1 MDSRQVR
8 KPGAADPTREMRPSG
23 SYRVQFASA
32 EDNGRHGLVK
42 GLLERP
48 DHGPDRC
55 VARSSGEVG
64 QLAEEVVTEQGRG
77 YCWMAGGAQLSM
89 DCFYFVEYRPG
100 GLQKSESFKF
110 RVYTNVRAPQLNAS
124 ARHLFSDTSRDPF
137 RRVIRSSNNSYFFLL
152 SKDRKRQEKTG
163 KGARKNAREKKQ
175 ESRLQPARGVRV
187 RGPAPLTRALPYMW
201 PFSYGGY
208 FFPTFH

>member
-1 MDSRQVR
+1 MDSSQVR
-8 KPGAADPTREMRPSG
+8 KPGASDPAREMRPSG

-32 EDNGRHGLVK
+32 EDNGRHRRVK
-42 GLLERP
+42 GRLERP
-48 DHGPDRC
+48 DHGPDRR
-55 VARSSGEVG
+55 VTRSSGEVG

-89 DCFYFVEYRPG
+89 HCFNFVEYRPG

-110 RVYTNVRAPQLNAS
+110 RVLTNV
-124 ARHLFSDTSRDPF
+124 F
-137 RRVIRSSNNSYFFLL
+137 SYFFLL

-187 RGPAPLTRALPYMW
+187 RGPAPLTRALPYHTR
-201 PFSYGGY
+201 P
-208 FFPTFH
+208 